1 MPHGQLQHVFTF
13 IMMIVI
19 AGVVLLLGYMFI
31 SRILGTQCE
40 TERMSLVTDLRKDL
54 RSYSSYG
61 SIHVVEFP
69 ATCGEAELCF
79 VDATSFGKPDAGGIY
94 PGTSIASYANKVIEH
109 EVKSPSMPPNNI
121 FLVDDK
127 GVTAPLQLF
136 GDKIALDNPAQPLC
150 INATGGT
157 FRVGFEGKGLTVLL
171 TDKSS

>member
-1 MPHGQLQHVFTF
+1 MRRGQFQHVFTF

-40 TERMSLVTDLRKDL
+40 AERMNLITELRKDL

-69 ATCGEAELCF
+69 AACGAAELCF
-79 VDATSFGKPDAGGIY
+79 VDAASFGKPDANGIY
-94 PGTSIASYANKVIEH
+94 PGDAGASYANKAIEN
-109 EVKSPSMPPNNI
+109 EAKNPSTPPSNI

-127 GVTAPLQLF
+127 GSTAPLQLF
-136 GDKIALDNPAQPLC
+136 GEKIELADRTQPLC
-150 INATGGT
+150 VKAAGGS